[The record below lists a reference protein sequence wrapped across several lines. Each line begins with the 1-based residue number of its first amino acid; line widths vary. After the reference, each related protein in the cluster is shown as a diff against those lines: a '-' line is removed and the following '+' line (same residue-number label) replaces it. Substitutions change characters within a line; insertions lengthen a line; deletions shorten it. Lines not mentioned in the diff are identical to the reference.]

1 MSLLGFKLAFFNGV
15 KDFSKS
21 TFLKVGIYTYIGE
34 IFIQQDIYSL
44 FTIFKL

>member
-15 KDFSKS
+15 KDFGKS
-21 TFLKVGIYTYIGE
+21 TFLKVGIYTYKGE

-44 FTIFKL
+44 FTLFKL

>member
-15 KDFSKS
+15 KDFGKS
-21 TFLKVGIYTYIGE
+21 TSLKVGIYTYKGE

-44 FTIFKL
+44 FTLFKL